1 MFVKP
6 CAIPQDDIPAAA
18 AILRAGGTV
27 AFPTETV
34 YGLGADA
41 SNPLAV
47 RQIFEIKG
55 RPDYH
60 PLIVHIADVSQLHL
74 WAENIP
80 DAAWRLAEQFW
91 PGPLTLILPRRGNV
105 LDEITGGQ
113 DTVGLRVP
121 AHPVALALL
130 RAFGGG
136 IAAPSAN
143 RFGRVSPTTAQHVR
157 DELGSRVDVILDGG
171 PCYVGVESTIVGLTT
186 GKAVLLRPG
195 GLSIEA
201 IEHVLKQKIL
211 RTSPAAHTE
220 RVSGLLDSHYA
231 PATPIEILPVGALS
245 QRALQLAGQGLK
257 VAMLFQE
264 SGAMNHSNSI
274 SKVKQGGDERT
285 TKAVHSVRLGVSEEA
300 NTVSP
305 MKWNWNQESGEG
317 ITHIPMPGSASEY
330 GRIFY
335 ATLHRLD
342 HGGFDRL
349 LIEAPSATDE
359 WLAINDRMQRA
370 AHGSVKE
377 DIFSNIFLEGA
388 HQ

>member
-6 CAIPQDDIPAAA
+6 HPIPQDDIPAAA
-18 AILRAGGTV
+18 AVLRAGGTV

-55 RPDYH
+55 RPADH
-60 PLIVHIADVSQLHL
+60 PLIVHIADVSQLDV

-80 DAAWRLAEQFW
+80 DAAWHLAEQFW

-157 DELGSRVDVILDGG
+157 DELGSSVGLILDGG
-171 PCYVGVESTIVGLTT
+171 PCHVGVESTIVGLTT

-195 GLSIEA
+195 GLSIVA

-211 RTSPAAHTE
+211 RTSPAARTE
-220 RVSGLLDSHYA
+220 RVSGMLDSHYA
-231 PATPIEILPVGALS
+231 TATPIEILPVGALW
-245 QRALQLAGQGLK
+245 QRALQLAGRGLK
-257 VAMLFQE
+257 IAALKRC
-264 SGAMNHSNSI
+264 H
-274 SKVKQGGDERT
+274 D
-285 TKAVHSVRLGVSEEA
+285 SECFD
-300 NTVSP
+300 S
-305 MKWNWNQESGEG
+305 SG
-317 ITHIPMPGSASEY
+317 ITTFYMPGPAKEY
-330 GRIFY
+330 AHAFY

-349 LIEAPSATDE
+349 LIEALPATDE
-359 WLAINDRMQRA
+359 WLAVNDRMQRA

-377 DIFSNIFLEGA
+377 KGTSKNPYFISTTAL
-388 HQ
+388 Q